1 MTLASVL
8 PGFCRLVALDS
19 VGSTNEE
26 ARNRAVGG
34 CEAWTLVMAREQIA
48 GRGRRGNGWVSPP
61 GNMYLSVVLRP
72 GCDAATAAQL
82 GFVTALAL
90 ADAVAAMT
98 GLEAKLKWPND
109 LLIEGGKLSGILI
122 ESVGGPGGPVEW
134 VVIGTGLNLVSHPDS
149 VPGATD
155 LAAHGRRVAVDDMVA
170 AYVAALVRRE
180 AQWRSEGF
188 VPVRRDWIARATGLH
203 APVRVRVGGREE
215 HGIFE
220 DLDDT
225 GALVLLKG
233 SQRRLISSGD
243 VFPAGAA

>member
-1 MTLASVL
+1 
-8 PGFCRLVALDS
+8 
-19 VGSTNEE
+19 
-26 ARNRAVGG
+26 
-34 CEAWTLVMAREQIA
+34 
-48 GRGRRGNGWVSPP
+48 
-61 GNMYLSVVLRP
+61 
-72 GCDAATAAQL
+72 
-82 GFVTALAL
+82 
-90 ADAVAAMT
+90 
-98 GLEAKLKWPND
+98 
-109 LLIEGGKLSGILI
+109 
-122 ESVGGPGGPVEW
+122 
-134 VVIGTGLNLVSHPDS
+134 
-149 VPGATD
+149 
-155 LAAHGRRVAVDDMVA
+155 
-170 AYVAALVRRE
+170 ALVRRE